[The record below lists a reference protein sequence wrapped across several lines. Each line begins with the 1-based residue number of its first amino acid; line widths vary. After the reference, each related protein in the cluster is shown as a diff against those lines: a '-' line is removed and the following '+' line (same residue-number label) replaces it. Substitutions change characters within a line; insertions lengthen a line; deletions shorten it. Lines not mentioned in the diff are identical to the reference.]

1 MLLGNDGKGLNSL
14 INKITSKLDSGIKEG
29 HIKQED
35 LMADAQKMIGENVG
49 LEKIQSHT
57 FRELYRYEGR
67 FHLIL
72 ENHFKRINQ
81 KLSPYHPF
89 KVTSKNKGHEIRMI
103 FKKNQSIS
111 D

>member
-1 MLLGNDGKGLNSL
+1 
-14 INKITSKLDSGIKEG
+14 
-29 HIKQED
+29 
-35 LMADAQKMIGENVG
+35 MIGENVG

-72 ENHFKRINQ
+72 ENHFKRINH